1 MKNKRILIT
10 GGAGFIGSTL
20 VGKFV
25 DENEVFIYDNFERD
39 SISKKSY
46 YNHKNLKIIKGDILD
61 SNEINKKLPDVDV
74 IIHAAAIAGIDN
86 VINHPTKTLKVNLL
100 GTINMLDYAARMNKL
115 ERFVFIS
122 TSEVFGNQAFKV
134 NETQSSSI
142 GPVGEARWT
151 YAISK
156 LSGEHFV
163 DSYRR
168 EHEMKTVILRPFN
181 IYGPDQIGEGALKI
195 FIESAINDNDI
206 YIHGDGSQI
215 RAWCY
220 VDDFIEALELTLN
233 NDIAIGESFNIGN
246 ARTATTILSLAET
259 TIRVLNSKSKI
270 KFIPKTYPDIELR
283 IPDVS
288 KAFDLLGF
296 YAKTNMD
303 EGIILTSKN
312 AQIKRVFKSE

>member
-1 MKNKRILIT
+1 MKNKKVLIT

-25 DENEVFIYDNFERD
+25 NDNKIIIYDNFERD
-39 SISKKSY
+39 AISNKPF

-61 SNEINKKLPDVDV
+61 LNELRKKVPNVDI

-100 GTINMLDYAARMNKL
+100 GTINMLDYAVQLEKL
-115 ERFVFIS
+115 ERFIFIS
-122 TSEVFGNQAFKV
+122 TSEVFGNQAFNV
-134 NETQSSSI
+134 NETQSSSV

-168 EHEMKTVILRPFN
+168 QYGLKTVILRPFN
-181 IYGPDQIGEGALKI
+181 IYGPNQIGEGALKI
-195 FIESAINDNDI
+195 FIENAINNNDI
-206 YIHGDGSQI
+206 YIHGDGNQI

-220 VDDFIEALELTLN
+220 VDDFIKALELTID
-233 NDIAIGESFNIGN
+233 NDISIGESFNIGN

-259 TIRVLNSKSKI
+259 IIRVLNSKSKI
-270 KFIPKTYPDIELR
+270 HFVPKTYPDIQLR

-288 KAFDLLGF
+288 KAFKLLRF

-303 EGIILTSKN
+303 EGIILTSKS
-312 AQIKRVFKSE
+312 ALLKREHLE